1 MGDGNDDSIA
11 HLHPDVVRYLNM
23 SRDVRVGE
31 IQRERF
37 VENAKTEVIW
47 KRVRDLMLRPNG
59 NASNASLLLFA
70 DSGVGKTE
78 LLKYVVE
85 QISEEIDN
93 DIRANKI
100 PWLTTPL
107 QFLLDGCSTEDVL
120 LERFGAGLL
129 KGRRSH
135 KENLSTLENY
145 VGTWNK
151 LSNSGLF
158 LDELSDVGKGS
169 SMDQQRICQALRMIL
184 NRYRRPVVATSNL
197 EAEEI
202 FTMDPNLATRLEPI
216 RISRWAPDEKLR
228 DFLLQLFEFKPLRF
242 APDFSAD
249 DWKPF
254 LGWLYERTEGITRE
268 ITRLTNRAAICAID
282 SKTERMCFNVF
293 KNAFAA

>member
-1 MGDGNDDSIA
+1 MADGNDDSIA
-11 HLHPDVVRYLNM
+11 HLHPDVVRHLSA
-23 SRDVRVGE
+23 SRDERVRE

-59 NASNASLLLFA
+59 NASNASLLLYA
-70 DSGVGKTE
+70 ESGVGKTE
-78 LLKYVVE
+78 LLKYVAE
-85 QISEEIDN
+85 QIAEEIDM
-93 DIRANKI
+93 DLKAGKS
-100 PWLTTPL
+100 PWLTMPL

-120 LERFGAGLL
+120 LARLSGGLL
-129 KGRRSH
+129 TGRRSH
-135 KENLSTLENY
+135 KENIKNLEDY
-145 VGTWNK
+145 VGTWNR

-158 LDELSDVGKGS
+158 LDELSDVGKGT

-184 NRYRRPVVATSNL
+184 NRYRRPLVATSNL

-202 FTMDPNLATRLEPI
+202 FTMDRNLATRLEPI
-216 RISRWAPDEKLR
+216 RISRWEPDEKLR

-242 APDFSAD
+242 APDFSPD

-282 SKTERMCFNVF
+282 SKAERMCFNVF
-293 KNAFAA
+293 REAFAG